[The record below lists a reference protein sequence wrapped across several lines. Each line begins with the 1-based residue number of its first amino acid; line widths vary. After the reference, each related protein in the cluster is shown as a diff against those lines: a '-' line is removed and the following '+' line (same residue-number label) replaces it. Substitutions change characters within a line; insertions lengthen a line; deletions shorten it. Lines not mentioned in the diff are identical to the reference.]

1 MATTISIRPANLP
14 ATRRVATAATSESA
28 AVRWI
33 LIGLAVGFLA
43 LFIFLPLAIVF
54 SQAFA
59 KGISVYWAS
68 LRTPDALAA
77 IRLTLLAA
85 GIAVPL
91 NVVFGVAAAWAIG
104 QFDFVGKSVL
114 ITLID
119 LPFSVSPVVSGLIY
133 VLLFGLQGVLG
144 PWLARHDLQI
154 IFAVPGIVLAT
165 IFVTFPFVARELIP
179 LVQAQGQE
187 EEEAA
192 RALGA
197 SGWQTFFRVSLPNIK
212 WGLLYGVIL
221 CNARAMGEFGAVSV
235 VSGHIRGRTNTMP
248 LHVEILYNE
257 YQFAAAFA
265 VASLLALLALATL
278 VVKTIVEWRARRQL
292 AESARWNDGNGEPA

>member
-1 MATTISIRPANLP
+1 MATTLPLSTRNLSPAG
-14 ATRRVATAATSESA
+14 RVATAATGESA
-28 AVRWI
+28 LVRWI
-33 LIGLAVGFLA
+33 LIGVAVGFLT

-59 KGISVYWAS
+59 KGIGVYWAS
-68 LRTPDALAA
+68 LREPDALSA

-91 NVVFGVAAAWAIG
+91 NLVFGVAAAWAIG
-104 QFDFVGKSVL
+104 KFEFVGKSLL

-119 LPFSVSPVVSGLIY
+119 LPFSVSPVVAGLIY
-133 VLLFGLQGVLG
+133 VLLFGLQGLLG

-179 LVQAQGQE
+179 LLQAQGQE

-192 RALGA
+192 LALGA

-257 YQFAAAFA
+257 YQFSAAFA

-278 VVKTIVEWRARRQL
+278 LVKTGVEWRARRHL
-292 AESARWNDGNGEPA
+292 AESARWNGEGQIA